1 MTDEERRVL
10 CAKLR
15 DGSLRNMP
23 KWAYGA
29 CSEAADEI
37 ERLAEEVEE
46 WKQPLGFRTNDV
58 PDPYAEG
65 RGDFAKYAEQFNK
78 ELVWKLRSG
87 AATFIE
93 KMAADEIAR
102 LNDDVKALRQQIE
115 HYHGRWGKRDD

>member
-10 CAKLR
+10 CA
-15 DGSLRNMP
+15 
-23 KWAYGA
+23 
-29 CSEAADEI
+29 
-37 ERLAEEVEE
+37 
-46 WKQPLGFRTNDV
+46 
-58 PDPYAEG
+58 
-65 RGDFAKYAEQFNK
+65 
-78 ELVWKLRSG
+78 KLRSG